1 MSQVHLSVVIPAYN
15 EEHRILPY
23 LQAVSSFLHEYGKPS
38 EVIVVNDGSSD
49 GTSRVVRQF
58 QNQEPFIRLLELER
72 NGGKGLA
79 VRQGMRDAKGTLCLF
94 ADADGSTPIQEV
106 LRFEAALEKGAD
118 LVVGSRALAAQDPQ
132 FTLKTRWH
140 RTTLGNL
147 FNWCVQRLSVPGIHD
162 TQCGFKMFRKEVA
175 QDLFSVAQISGFG
188 FDLELLFVA
197 QQRNYRITE
206 LPVNW
211 SERSGSK
218 VQVLRDGIGMFREL
232 FTIRKNH
239 SLGLYKKIVP

>member
-1 MSQVHLSVVIPAYN
+1 MSDMHLSIVIPAYN

-23 LQAVSSFLHEYGKPS
+23 LQAVATFLHEYGEPS

-49 GTSRVVRQF
+49 ATASVVRQF
-58 QNQEPFIRLLELER
+58 QNQEPFIRLLELEH

-79 VRQGMRDAKGTLCLF
+79 VRQGMKDAKGTLCLF

-106 LRFEAALEKGAD
+106 TRFEAAIEQGAD
-118 LVVGSRALAAQDPQ
+118 IVVGSRALAAQDSQ
-132 FTLKTRWH
+132 FTLETRWH

-147 FNWCVQRLSVPGIHD
+147 FNWCVQRLGIPGIHD

-175 QDLFSVAQISGFG
+175 QDLFSIAQISGFG

-197 QQRNYRITE
+197 QQRKYRIAE

-211 SERSGSK
+211 SECSGSK
-218 VQVLRDGIGMFREL
+218 VQVFRDGLGMFGEL

-239 SLGLYKKIVP
+239 SQGLYKKILP

>member
-1 MSQVHLSVVIPAYN
+1 MSDMHLSIVIPAYN
-15 EEHRILPY
+15 EEQRIMPY
-23 LQAVSSFLHEYGKPS
+23 LQEVATFVHDYGKPT
-38 EVIVVNDGSSD
+38 EVIVVNDGSVDATASL
-49 GTSRVVRQF
+49 VRQF

-79 VRQGMRDAKGTLCLF
+79 VRQGMNDTKGTLCLF
-94 ADADGSTPIQEV
+94 ADADGSTPIHEV
-106 LRFEAALEKGAD
+106 HRFESAIAQGAD
-118 LVVGSRALAAQDPQ
+118 VVVGSRALAAKDHQ
-132 FTLKTRWH
+132 FTLHTRWH

-147 FNWCVQRLSVPGIHD
+147 FNWCVQRLGVPGIQD

-197 QQRNYRITE
+197 QLRSYRIVE

-218 VQVLRDGIGMFREL
+218 VQVIRDGVGMFREL

-239 SLGLYKKIVP
+239 AQGLYNNTLS